1 MVLGLKPKVISDS
14 ILIFTKVYQHLQE
27 HLKITVVKTSAR
39 ANWEDQMTGYVSKC
53 EQQYQEN

>member
-1 MVLGLKPKVISDS
+1 MA
-14 ILIFTKVYQHLQE
+14 
-27 HLKITVVKTSAR
+27 ITVVKTSAR